1 MQTIALDFARHHHPA
16 RAAGWL
22 TFLLGLLALAA
33 VTAADHAYWQPRI
46 AASEQ
51 RLHALHQALATR
63 HPAAARIEDTPLLG
77 EWNRAMDVAAELNL
91 PWEKLFA
98 VFESE
103 AERPVALLSFEPDV
117 VKRELVLTG
126 EARNFDAMLAYYRM
140 LQQRE
145 NLAAVT
151 LHTHQVNQ
159 QDRDKPVRFRITAQW
174 RTGS

>member
-1 MQTIALDFARHHHPA
+1 MHYTDLDFARRRPAGPA
-16 RAAGWL
+16 RW
-22 TFLLGLLALAA
+22 GLLAFGLASLVALAA
-33 VTAADHAYWQPRI
+33 GEYAYWQPQF
-46 AASEQ
+46 AANAE
-51 RLHALHQALATR
+51 RLHALREALATR
-63 HPAAARIEDTPLLG
+63 HPATARIEGTQLLG
-77 EWNRAMDVAAELNL
+77 EWNRAMDVAQELNL

-98 VFESE
+98 VFEAE

-126 EARNFDAMLAYYRM
+126 EARDFDAMLAYYRM

-174 RTGS
+174 RTAS